1 MNRILI
7 LGASGFIGNALYK
20 ELRPYFDAY
29 GTYCSQ
35 DGLFRDNQVF
45 FPYQMQENGMG
56 DILRTLQPNTII
68 SCIKGPTEEKLK
80 LHALLVEY
88 AMATSS
94 RIIYVSSQKVFDA
107 QEQFPAYE
115 YDAPKSISEEGKEH
129 IAIERMLASLPADQR
144 LIVRLPEVLGVNAPK
159 ILQMVQAAK
168 HRAHFELYPNVII
181 SATTIDKVAQQV
193 HYLINKNKTGVYH
206 LCSGD
211 LVHHEDLYREICLK
225 ICKTPPIF
233 TIVYGSNN
241 DCYQAILP
249 RHQMMPKNYRI
260 SIQQVIADSTLNE
273 SIETLKKK

>member
-20 ELRPYFDAY
+20 ELLPYFDAY
-29 GTYCSQ
+29 GTYCTQ

-45 FPYQMQENGMG
+45 FPYKMEENGIG

-68 SCIKGPTEEKLK
+68 SCIKGPTAAKIK
-80 LHALLVEY
+80 LHQLLVEY
-88 AMATSS
+88 AIATAS

-107 QEQFPAYE
+107 QDQFPAYE
-115 YDAPKSISEEGKEH
+115 YDAPKSISEVGKEH
-129 IAIERMLASLPADQR
+129 IALERVLAALPSDQR
-144 LIVRLPEVLGVNAPK
+144 LIIRLPEVLGVNAPK
-159 ILQMVQAAK
+159 ILQLVQAAK
-168 HRAHFELYPNVII
+168 HQAHFELFPNVII
-181 SATTIDKVAQQV
+181 SATTVDKMAQQV
-193 HYLINKNKTGVYH
+193 HYLINKDKTGVYH
-206 LCSGD
+206 LSSGD
-211 LVHHEDLYREICLK
+211 LVHHEDLYRELCHKL
-225 ICKTPPIF
+225 CKKPPIF

-260 SIQQVIADSTLNE
+260 SIQEVIANCTLNE